1 MKSMNRAG
9 YLLDVNVLIAL
20 VDEGHVHHAKVR
32 AWLRAAN
39 QPWGTCAFTEAGFLR
54 ITTNHLTGVL
64 TLEKAIQTLNDLAAH
79 PRFHFWPIAASWPA
93 LAAPFS
99 KRIFGH
105 KQITDAYL
113 LGLAVKEKGVL
124 VTLDR
129 GIRHMAGERYAGNVL
144 VLE

>member
-1 MKSMNRAG
+1 MSKAG
-9 YLLDVNVLIAL
+9 YLLDVNILISL
-20 VDEGHVHHAKVR
+20 LDPDHVHYRKVR
-32 AWLRAAN
+32 RWLVGVN
-39 QPWGTCAFTEAGFLR
+39 QPWGTCPFTEAGFFR
-54 ITTNHLTGVL
+54 IAT
-64 TLEKAIQTLNDLAAH
+64 D
-79 PRFHFWPIAASWPA
+79 PRAGQFSVKEACEALQLLSEHSRFRFWPITASWA
-93 LAAPFS
+93 TLAAPFMNQ
-99 KRIFGH
+99 IFGH